1 MAYLKKAD
9 QPVVESILKALDE
22 NPQAVMRAI
31 VIIGN
36 NQTAEE
42 MASEATLQHNGV
54 GFTGTDAR
62 YGTYLYGQIK
72 SGRGLSAKMLEGAR
86 KMAKKYARTQLLAS
100 AHARAEWAA
109 NKEGTEQ

>member
-1 MAYLKKAD
+1 MTVKKAD
-9 QPVVESILKALDE
+9 RPIVESILKALDE
-22 NPQAVMRAI
+22 SPKAVMRAI

-36 NQTAEE
+36 NQTADEL
-42 MASEATLQHNGV
+42 SQEATLQHNGV

-72 SGRGLSAKMLEGAR
+72 AGRGLSPKMLEGAR

-109 NKEGTEQ
+109 NKEGTKE

>member
-1 MAYLKKAD
+1 MTVKKAD
-9 QPVVESILKALDE
+9 QPIVDSILKALDE
-22 NPQAVMRAI
+22 NPKAVMRAI

-36 NQTAEE
+36 NQTADEL
-42 MASEATLQHNGV
+42 AQEATLQHNGV

-100 AHARAEWAA
+100 AHAHAEWKA
-109 NKEGTEQ
+109 NKEGNKE

>member
-1 MAYLKKAD
+1 MAHVKKAD
-9 QPVVESILKALDE
+9 QPIVASILKALDE
-22 NPQAVMRAI
+22 NPRAVMRAI

-42 MASEATLQHNGV
+42 MALEATLSDNGV

-62 YGTYLYGQIK
+62 YGTYLYGEIRA
-72 SGRGLSAKMLEGAR
+72 GRGLSQKMLDGAR

-100 AHARAEWAA
+100 AHARAEWKA
-109 NKEGTEQ
+109 NKEGNKE